1 MKKLIRNI
9 ILTIVILDT
18 TSLYQVMKLPSLIRH
33 FIEHKAL
40 DHDIDFIDYMSMH
53 YGGQDIDDNDDEK
66 DMQLPFKK
74 VENTHANFLFHSGS
88 ESFSFLQDTLVG
100 IMSKYGPDKPQLTYN
115 TTLGSLFRPPRV

>member
-1 MKKLIRNI
+1 MK
-9 ILTIVILDT
+9 V
-18 TSLYQVMKLPSLIRH
+18 PSLIRH

-40 DHDIDFIDYMSMH
+40 NNNIDFIDYMSMH

-74 VENTHANFLFHSGS
+74 VENTHANFLFLSGS
-88 ESFSFLQDTLVG
+88 EAFSFVRDTQLE
-100 IMSKYGPDKPQLTYN
+100 IRSKYGPDKPQLTYS